1 MNFLVIGSGAREH
14 IIAQKLSEAGVK
26 VYSILTNLNP
36 GLIGLSEEYLFVGN
50 YKANIKNII
59 DYAMLKEIGCVV
71 IGPEDPLALGFSD
84 AFWKKGVPVVGPLML
99 LAQIETSK
107 GFTRDLL
114 NKNEIYV
121 SPKYQ
126 RFESTSGVEDFI
138 SFLSGQYVVKYDG
151 LMGGKGVKVSGEH
164 LTSVEDCLSYCNEL
178 VTKGGSFIIEE
189 KLIGEEFSLMSFC
202 DGMNVE
208 HMPAVQDHKRAY
220 DGDTG
225 PNTGGMGCYTD
236 FNHSLPFLDESDVNE
251 AREINERVSSALRS
265 EFDEGYKGILYGGF
279 MVTGDG
285 VKLIEYNARFGD
297 PEAMNLLTLLDTDF
311 ASVCLNM
318 TGGTLDSVNFKR
330 EASVCKY
337 IVPEGYGT
345 RPAKDATLLVNDS
358 YSNHSDLYYA
368 AVNLEDDG
376 TISTTSSRSA
386 AVVST
391 GESIAV
397 AEEKCELGLSHVS
410 GNNIFIRH
418 DIAKPHLIKKRIENM
433 ESIR

>member
-14 IIAQKLSEAGVK
+14 IIAQKLSEAGVN

-36 GLIGLSEEYLFVGN
+36 GLIDLSEEYLLVKN
-50 YKANIKNII
+50 YKANIKSII
-59 DYAMLKEIGCVV
+59 DFAILKEIGCVV

-126 RFESTSGVEDFI
+126 RFKSVNGVEDFI
-138 SFLSGQYVVKYDG
+138 SFLSDQYVVKYDG

-164 LTSVEDCLSYCNEL
+164 LKSVEDCLSYCNEL
-178 VTKGGSFIIEE
+178 VAKGGSFIIEE

-202 DGMNVE
+202 DGVNVE

-236 FNHSLPFLDESDVNE
+236 FDHSLPFLNDDDVNE

-265 EFDEGYKGILYGGF
+265 EFNEGYKGVLYGGF
-279 MVTGDG
+279 MATGDG

-318 TGGTLDSVNFKR
+318 TGGTLTSVNFKK

-345 RPAKDATLLVNDS
+345 SPAKDATLLVNDS
-358 YSNHSDLYYA
+358 YLNHSELYYA

-376 TISTTSSRSA
+376 VISTTSSRSA

-391 GESIAV
+391 GKSIAI
-397 AEEKCELGLSHVS
+397 AEEKCESGLSHIS